1 MSMGWRFRS
10 SRWVRPHLIRDW
22 AGRTPCC
29 CAAGETVQLAIKFP
43 PYEDPLT
50 PYMYHC
56 HLMWHEDVG
65 MMAQFTVVDPDQVD
79 SAPRDLEVDHDH
91 MAAGHDHG

>member
-1 MSMGWRFRS
+1 MGWRFRS
-10 SRWVRPHLIRDW
+10 FRRGPSKPDPQLGWKDTVLL
-22 AGRTPCC
+22 
-29 CAAGETVQLAIKFP
+29 AADETVQLAIRLP
-43 PYEDPLT
+43 SYTDPLT

-56 HLMWHEDVG
+56 HLMWHEDEG

-79 SAPRDLEVDHDH
+79 SAPRTLDVDRDH